1 MKPRVAIIGAG
12 MAGISLAK
20 LLNDKYDVTVFERSR
35 SVGGRFAH
43 RYLSGQSFDHGV
55 QFFRIFTQTFRDFLQ
70 TAHDAGLIQPWSV
83 RFAEIDCNRVERTL
97 DWTIDSNHWVASPY
111 AAALPEFLSQ
121 SLHVQADYAVQSM
134 QRRSDGW
141 YLIGENEQAGPFD
154 WCITATPPANAIA
167 IMNNNIGYRDQ
178 LLSKS
183 LLPCY
188 ALMLTL
194 NETLDTDW
202 QVALV
207 KNSALSWISHNDS
220 KPGRP
225 ASPGLVCL
233 AANQWAKT
241 HFGQSLEII
250 QSNLLT
256 ALESII
262 PGVSSCVDDSYCH
275 RWSYANIA
283 KQHGPKYLIDT
294 DNQVASVGD
303 WCIQGR
309 VEAAFLSAHALS
321 EELLKNV

>member
-12 MAGISLAK
+12 MAGISLAN

-83 RFAEIDCNRVERTL
+83 RFAEIDCNRVERSL
-97 DWTIDSNHWVASPY
+97 DWTADSNHWVASPY

-134 QRRSDGW
+134 QCRSDGW

-178 LLSKS
+178 LLSRS

-220 KPGRP
+220 KPVVQHHLAWFVWQP
-225 ASPGLVCL
+225 INGLKRILV
-233 AANQWAKT
+233 
-241 HFGQSLEII
+241 SL
-250 QSNLLT
+250 
-256 ALESII
+256 
-262 PGVSSCVDDSYCH
+262 
-275 RWSYANIA
+275 
-283 KQHGPKYLIDT
+283 
-294 DNQVASVGD
+294 
-303 WCIQGR
+303 
-309 VEAAFLSAHALS
+309 
-321 EELLKNV
+321 